1 MEERRKTQS
10 GKKTQSEQKTQN
22 GRKTQNG
29 YLTVYLSLCIGV
41 ILSLCLT
48 LIEGARRNG
57 TALEASCAAE
67 AGMQSIFAE
76 YHRQLLDQYNLFA
89 VDSSYGSSRRG
100 TLMSEAH
107 LAYYLE
113 KNVDLSQV
121 FLSSLLYRDFF
132 GLQVDGVEMT
142 KVSFLTDGEG
152 AVFRRRASE
161 AVQDDIGL
169 SYAADYQDVRE
180 LKKLGGRAG
189 HLHSAGSPSAQAGG
203 RRPTEQALRHNGYRR
218 SGGRCAGAGEK

>member
-142 KVSFLTDGEG
+142 RVSFLTDGEG

-169 SYAADYQDVRE
+169 SMLDQLKGWVDQIEVNSLESGGASRRKEDRTARAEADLRAPRLSRSGRE
-180 LKKLGGRAG
+180 AE
-189 HLHSAGSPSAQAGG
+189 A
-203 RRPTEQALRHNGYRR
+203 RPTR
-218 SGGRCAGAGEK
+218 